1 MMKSILVYTIIT
13 LVVLFLLS
21 RSSTNNNPQPFQHTD
36 TDDEFNVT
44 NRIARLFP
52 EIDVDPTDQ
61 FVSVHE
67 LSQWNVHHVQRLILH
82 RSQKEMVVYDKNHD
96 GFVSFSEFGLSTSTS
111 GSLSSF
117 IFFILHFL
125 FIYLEIIILV

>member
-1 MMKSILVYTIIT
+1 MIKSILIYTIIIIG
-13 LVVLFLLS
+13 VLFLLS
-21 RSSTNNNPQPFQHTD
+21 RTPNTHNKQQQQQIHTAAEWD
-36 TDDEFNVT
+36 EEEFNVT

-67 LSQWNVHHVQRLILH
+67 LTQWNVHHVQRQILH

-96 GFVSFSEFGLSTSTS
+96 GFVSFSEFGLSTSTI
-111 GSLSSF
+111 GS
-117 IFFILHFL
+117 
-125 FIYLEIIILV
+125 EIIFLV